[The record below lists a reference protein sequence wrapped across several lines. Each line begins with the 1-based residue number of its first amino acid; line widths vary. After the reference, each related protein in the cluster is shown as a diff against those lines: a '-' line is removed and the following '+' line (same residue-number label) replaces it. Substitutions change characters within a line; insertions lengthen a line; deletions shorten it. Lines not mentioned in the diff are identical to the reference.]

1 MRINQNLVFNTY
13 LENDLIWINNSLNWE
28 EVFFSY
34 LDNFNIY
41 SFLSSS
47 FFVNSFFFIDSQVKL
62 SFLDIIFLLENSKI
76 NYNRE
81 LYDLFFWDFLVF
93 FDNVF
98 LPFNFLFYTNFQDFL
113 SLVSFYSPEL
123 TLVIMDYIN
132 LYWLENSFQSSINV
146 VYDVFSD
153 RLFIIASQL
162 VSYFI
167 LFFVYIWLI
176 VLFFSVFRVFN
187 IFKYNNFYQNLFI
200 FNFFSISKENRLQL
214 ESTLFIGFIFFF
226 YWTMMV
232 LTFDSDKEELIES
245 FNSLLFILFVFMILF
260 LLLKYS
266 THYFSFLEASV
277 EEGRSVSFISKQF
290 FRDFMNTFSLFLR
303 FFVLLFRL
311 NVYDTLDDFYDSYYI
326 FLCDFDD
333 DEYVNELFFSGYSFW
348 FFSIDNND
356 DANFTMEDESD
367 HILDIFYSYFVNW
380 SKLFLFIFFI
390 VEEFLRLILAFFIS
404 YLIIFDI
411 HAVNS
416 SYSEDSYF
424 VNKRNSF
431 SKTTVNNY
439 RI

>member
-1 MRINQNLVFNTY
+1 
-13 LENDLIWINNSLNWE
+13 
-28 EVFFSY
+28 
-34 LDNFNIY
+34 
-41 SFLSSS
+41 
-47 FFVNSFFFIDSQVKL
+47 
-62 SFLDIIFLLENSKI
+62 
-76 NYNRE
+76 
-81 LYDLFFWDFLVF
+81 
-93 FDNVF
+93 
-98 LPFNFLFYTNFQDFL
+98 
-113 SLVSFYSPEL
+113 
-123 TLVIMDYIN
+123 
-132 LYWLENSFQSSINV
+132 
-146 VYDVFSD
+146 
-153 RLFIIASQL
+153 
-162 VSYFI
+162 
-167 LFFVYIWLI
+167 
-176 VLFFSVFRVFN
+176 
-187 IFKYNNFYQNLFI
+187 
-200 FNFFSISKENRLQL
+200 
-214 ESTLFIGFIFFF
+214 
-226 YWTMMV
+226 MMV